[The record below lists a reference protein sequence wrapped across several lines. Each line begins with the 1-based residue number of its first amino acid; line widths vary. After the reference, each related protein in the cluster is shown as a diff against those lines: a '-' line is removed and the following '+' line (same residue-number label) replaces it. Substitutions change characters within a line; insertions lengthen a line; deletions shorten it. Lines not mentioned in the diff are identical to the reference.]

1 MSLYTLD
8 KATFITLFCVNKD
21 KPRMK
26 CNGQCKVAKMRADEE
41 EKKAKDLLG
50 SIEEQIFQLY
60 TSPSPVGVSASPI
73 QLVYK
78 PFLTA
83 YINNYSFLF
92 APAKR
97 KPPQPALA

>member
-8 KATFITLFCVNKD
+8 KDTFITLFCVNKD
-21 KPRMK
+21 KPQLK
-26 CNGQCKVAKMRADEE
+26 CNGQCKVAKMRADAE

-50 SIEEQIFQLY
+50 FIEGQIFQLY
-60 TSPSPVGVSASPI
+60 TSPSTLHVSTVKSQIVYQPVFI
-73 QLVYK
+73 
-78 PFLTA
+78 A

-97 KPPQPALA
+97 KPPKFALA